1 MEPRKVI
8 GSVDTAEFVVA
19 VAASTGF
26 LLGLGSQA
34 INWAWVAALLAGGVI
49 AAPIAAWLVR
59 SLTPRFLGTGVGL
72 VLVLTNSNTV
82 LNELGASTDTAMQ
95 IAYASLAATTLLLA
109 GYLAARRRRTAPV
122 G

>member
-1 MEPRKVI
+1 M
-8 GSVDTAEFVVA
+8 VA
-19 VAASTGF
+19 VAASAGF

-59 SLTPRFLGTGVGL
+59 SLTPRLLGTGVGL

-82 LNELGASTDTAMQ
+82 LNELGASVDTAMQ

-109 GYLAARRRRTAPV
+109 GYLAARRRRTAPI